1 MTETSQDQAMPQADE
16 STPETMELS
25 AMDRVR
31 LARHPERPAT
41 LDYIRELF
49 SHFVELRGDRTFGDD
64 KAMIGGVA
72 TFRGRSVVVLGH
84 QGGTSTRENIERNFG
99 MPRPE
104 GFRKARRLM
113 QHAEK
118 FGLPILTFVDTSGAD
133 PGISS
138 EERGQA
144 TAIAD
149 CLMQMIGT
157 KVPIVCT
164 VIGEGGSGGALAIS
178 LGDRLL
184 MLENAVYAVASPEAC
199 AAILWKDAGKAEN
212 AAATMR
218 VTAADLERFGIIDEL
233 IPEVVPAHE
242 APRDTIHTVGDRIAA
257 HLDELWDAF
266 EPGGKAGITGLL
278 DRRYDK
284 FRVIGAWS
292 EGDTAGS

>member
-1 MTETSQDQAMPQADE
+1 MTEADRGQDVPRTEETSPE
-16 STPETMELS
+16 ETPSLS

-31 LARHPERPAT
+31 LARNPERPST

-49 SHFVELRGDRTFGDD
+49 NHFVELRGDRTFGDD
-64 KAMIGGVA
+64 AALIGGVA
-72 TFRGRSVVVLGH
+72 TFRGHSVVVMGH
-84 QGGTSTRENIERNFG
+84 QGGTNTRENIERNFG

-133 PGISS
+133 PGINS

-144 TAIAD
+144 TAIAES
-149 CLMQMIGT
+149 LMQMVGT

-199 AAILWKDAGKAEN
+199 AAILWKDASKAAE
-212 AAATMR
+212 AAETMR
-218 VTAADLERFGIIDEL
+218 VTAADVERFGIIDEL
-233 IPEVVPAHE
+233 IPEIIPAHE

-257 HLDELWDAF
+257 HLDGLCASFDPDDQAR
-266 EPGGKAGITGLL
+266 ITELL
-278 DRRYDK
+278 DQRYAK
-284 FRVIGAWS
+284 FRKIGAWS
-292 EGDTAGS
+292 ETGSIE

>member
-1 MTETSQDQAMPQADE
+1 VTERAMEQEPVVIEGSRQGK
-16 STPETMELS
+16 ETLS

-31 LARHPERPAT
+31 LARDPHRPST
-41 LDYIRELF
+41 LDYVQELLQNV
-49 SHFVELRGDRTFGDD
+49 VELRGDRAFGDD
-64 KAMIGGVA
+64 QALIGGVA
-72 TFRGRSVVVLGH
+72 TFRDRSVVWIGH
-84 QGGTSTRENIERNFG
+84 QGGTNTKENLLRNFG

-118 FGLPILTFVDTSGAD
+118 FSLPIITFVDTSGAD

-144 TAIAD
+144 TAIAE
-149 CLMQMIGT
+149 CLMEMVGT
-157 KVPIVCT
+157 RVPIVCT

-184 MLENAVYAVASPEAC
+184 MLENAIYAVASPEAC
-199 AAILWKDAGKAEN
+199 AAILWKDAGKAAE
-212 AAATMR
+212 AAETMR
-218 VTAADLERFGIIDEL
+218 ITAADLQRFGIIDEL
-233 IPEVVPAHE
+233 IPEPVPAHE
-242 APRDTIHTVGDRIAA
+242 APRDTIQTVGDRIEA
-257 HLDELWDAF
+257 HLDELFAAF
-266 EPGGKAGITGLL
+266 KPDDRASTQALL

-292 EGDTAGS
+292 ENS

>member
-1 MTETSQDQAMPQADE
+1 MTDE
-16 STPETMELS
+16 NTTVTTPEATIP

-31 LARHPERPAT
+31 IARDPNRPGT
-41 LDYIRELF
+41 LDYVGELLERV
-49 SHFVELRGDRTFGDD
+49 VELRGDRNHGDD
-64 KAMIGGVA
+64 QALIGGIG
-72 TFRGRSVVVLGH
+72 TFRGRSVVWLGH
-84 QGGTSTRENIERNFG
+84 QGGTNTKENLERNFG

-118 FGLPILTFVDTSGAD
+118 FGLPIITFVDTSGAD

-144 TAIAD
+144 TAIAE
-149 CLMQMIGT
+149 CLLQMVGT

-164 VIGEGGSGGALAIS
+164 VIGEGGSGGALSIS

-199 AAILWKDAGKAEN
+199 AAILWKDAGKAAD

-218 VTAADLERFGIIDEL
+218 VTAADLQRFSMIEEL
-233 IPEVVPAHE
+233 IPEPIPAHE
-242 APRDTIHTVGDRIAA
+242 APRDTIQTVGERIDHHLSELIESWSKDDEAA
-257 HLDELWDAF
+257 IAEMLD
-266 EPGGKAGITGLL
+266 K
-278 DRRYDK
+278 RYQK
-284 FRVIGAWS
+284 FRTIGAW
-292 EGDTAGS
+292 TTV